1 MSIFE
6 VTGIIS
12 VPHGCL
18 VATVVVTSRSAT
30 YILGG
35 CRLPAQSK
43 LYFTTII
50 LQVQRSDEK
59 GTCVSK
65 AVLTCPM
72 TYRVF
77 LAVALVTQGST
88 AISENVTHSLLDIV
102 INNTKLTNVREP
114 VKYYV
119 ADFFR

>member
-1 MSIFE
+1 
-6 VTGIIS
+6 
-12 VPHGCL
+12 
-18 VATVVVTSRSAT
+18 
-30 YILGG
+30 
-35 CRLPAQSK
+35 
-43 LYFTTII
+43 
-50 LQVQRSDEK
+50 
-59 GTCVSK
+59 
-65 AVLTCPM
+65 M

>member
-1 MSIFE
+1 M
-6 VTGIIS
+6 
-12 VPHGCL
+12 
-18 VATVVVTSRSAT
+18 
-30 YILGG
+30 
-35 CRLPAQSK
+35 
-43 LYFTTII
+43 LY
-50 LQVQRSDEK
+50 V
-59 GTCVSK
+59 C
-65 AVLTCPM
+65 VLTCPM

-102 INNTKLTNVREP
+102 INNTKWTNVREP

>member
-12 VPHGCL
+12 VPDGCL
-18 VATVVVTSRSAT
+18 LATVVLTGRSAT

-50 LQVQRSDEK
+50 FAGPAFRRDGYILYV
-59 GTCVSK
+59 CVSK

-72 TYRVF
+72 TYRMF
-77 LAVALVTQGST
+77 LAVALVAQGSS
-88 AISENVTHSLLDIV
+88 AISENVTHSLVDIV
-102 INNTKLTNVREP
+102 INNTKWTNV
-114 VKYYV
+114 
-119 ADFFR
+119 